1 MGHVST
7 RFHIDAPKVDV
18 WEVAAD
24 CARIGEW
31 NVSFVDVQNC
41 SGRLDRVGA
50 GYTAVVRVM
59 GRRFETQWETT
70 KVEPSKVLEE
80 KATAPGGGHATV
92 LSTFADGG
100 AGTEVSVELDYTLP
114 GGMFSG
120 VLEKLAA
127 GSVERDL
134 RHSNENF
141 KALCEAVAPVAAG
154 SN

>member
-1 MGHVST
+1 MGHVSV
-7 RFHIDAPKVDV
+7 RFHVDAPKADV

-24 CARIGEW
+24 CTRLAEW
-31 NVSFVDVQNC
+31 NVSFVDVQDC

-50 GYTAVVRVM
+50 GYTAIVRVM
-59 GRRFETQWETT
+59 GRRLETQWETT
-70 KVEPSKVLEE
+70 KVEPLKVFEE
-80 KATAPGGGHATV
+80 KAKATGGGHATV
-92 LSTFADGG
+92 LTTFAEAG
-100 AGTEVSVELDYTLP
+100 AGTDLSVELDYSLP

-154 SN
+154 SD